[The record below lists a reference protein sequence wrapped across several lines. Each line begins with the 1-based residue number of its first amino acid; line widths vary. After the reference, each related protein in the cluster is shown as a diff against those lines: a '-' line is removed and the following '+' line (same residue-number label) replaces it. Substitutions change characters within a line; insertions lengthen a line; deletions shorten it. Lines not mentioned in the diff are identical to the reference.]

1 MTHGSFTED
10 THPKRCSLGE
20 LSRRLY
26 SVTLV
31 GWLKAV
37 VFFGQPNGNC
47 FQTFNCWLQP
57 TQMQCTSGK
66 YINEGI
72 RLYCLPKTHRL
83 HATMPKARFQCLKS
97 VGFCTNS
104 NSAIAFSK
112 SLSLHSLLAYLKLE
126 SNLTKKDME
135 IRNQS
140 QHTMTVMSS
149 TTFLSKNVPGEE
161 LVYKWVFWKI

>member
-1 MTHGSFTED
+1 MAEGCGFL
-10 THPKRCSLGE
+10 C
-20 LSRRLY
+20 
-26 SVTLV
+26 
-31 GWLKAV
+31 
-37 VFFGQPNGNC
+37 QPNGNC
-47 FQTFNCWLQP
+47 FQAFNCWLQP

-161 LVYKWVFWKI
+161 LVYKWVF